1 MPSYGEQQI
10 PAGRKKY
17 CNPNYYKGA
26 SEERVMRSRDVNVIP
41 DLEIDNIQYKGNA
54 VLRANRG

>member
-1 MPSYGEQQI
+1 M
-10 PAGRKKY
+10 
-17 CNPNYYKGA
+17 YYKGA
-26 SEERVMRSRDVNVIP
+26 SGERVMRSRDINIVP